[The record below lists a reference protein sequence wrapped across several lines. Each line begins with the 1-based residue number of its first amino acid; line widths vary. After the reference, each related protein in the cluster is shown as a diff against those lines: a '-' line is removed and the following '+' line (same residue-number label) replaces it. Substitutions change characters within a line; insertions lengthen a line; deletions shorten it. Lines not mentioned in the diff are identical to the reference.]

1 MYSFN
6 SIYKIPDFSSCETH
20 LEPLLQLSYQLIL
33 MYDVLLAIRPAN
45 ISRIKF
51 RKLTSD
57 SEQRYLTTQFRIQA
71 PKGKSY
77 TSEDYIK

>member
-1 MYSFN
+1 
-6 SIYKIPDFSSCETH
+6 
-20 LEPLLQLSYQLIL
+20 